1 VRCPACA
8 NDAPPGSRFCNACGA
23 SLAAGAPVAP
33 PERTPRTYTP
43 RHLAER
49 ILTSRTA
56 LEGERK
62 QVTVLFADVQGSMDL
77 AAQVDPERWHRILDG
92 FFGVLA
98 DGIHRFEGT
107 INQFTGDGVMALF
120 GAPIAH
126 EDHAQRACWAAL
138 HLTDELR
145 RWAEDVKRREGLP
158 FAVRMGLNSGEVVVG
173 RIGDDLRMDYT
184 AQGFTVG
191 LAARMEQLAEPG
203 HAYLTEYT
211 AALVEGFFRTRDL
224 GPFTVKGV
232 PHPLHV
238 HALEGPGAFRGRL
251 DVSRARGF
259 SRFVGRGEEMA
270 VLEEALAQAI
280 AGQGGVVA
288 VVAEAGVG
296 KSRLCHE
303 FTQRCRA
310 RGIDVNVGRAV
321 AHGRMIP
328 FLPVL
333 EVMRE
338 MFGIREHDDAPVV
351 RQKVAGTLVLLDPE
365 LQETLPVWLDF
376 LGVVDPARPLPRM
389 DPEARQ
395 RRLATA
401 LERLIRARS
410 RGGPGVLLVED
421 LHWLDAAS
429 EVMAERVVAAAAGS
443 RTLAVFNFRPEYRA
457 PWLEASWFRMLP
469 LRPLPAAASVELLR
483 DLLGQDP
490 SLAGLPER
498 IIAHTGGNPF
508 FIEEIVR
515 ALVEEGTLVG
525 ARGGHRLA
533 GAATTLVLPASV
545 QAVLA
550 ARIDRLPEREKE
562 VLHTAAVIGRE
573 FALPVLARVV
583 ALDASALA
591 AALDAL
597 MAAQLLYET
606 ASAPEAE
613 YAFEHPLTQDVAYR
627 AQLAE
632 RRTRV
637 HAAVAGA
644 IETAYAG
651 RLDERAALLAH
662 HWEGAGEPLVA
673 AEWHRRAAE
682 WVGARDRQEMVRHL
696 RRVCD
701 LLRDLSLTPEAR
713 VLGVMAR
720 SQLLHNAWLLG
731 GVGEEPLAL
740 FREGT
745 MLAAGL
751 EDPTPRIL
759 LTLEYGYAAVN
770 RGAVLDGL
778 ALLHEARRLADE
790 SGVDYVRG
798 ITRSPLG
805 PALMIAGRLD
815 EALATTAEM
824 RALRDFDAEGEIEF
838 TGFSPYAISFT
849 VDAYVHLYQGRLDE
863 SLRAAA
869 RAVELARVRG
879 DAEVLVIGNAAL
891 ARTHAFAGAVERAL
905 AHAEEAR
912 EVAEAVGGA
921 LVNNYALGALGRGHL
936 AAGRSQ
942 DAIRVLERARA
953 NIRETGADR
962 LSEGMILAM
971 LARAYLGAG
980 DPERAVAAGAEGR
993 ALTRRLGTQVHEI
1006 EAQLAHADVLLA
1018 AGGRSRAGEVAPAI
1032 DRAASLVEETGARLF
1047 APFIHRARG
1056 ALARALDDEATWD
1069 RETRRAEELL
1079 AAIGVRTVPPP

>member
-1 VRCPACA
+1 VRCPSCA

-23 SLAAGAPVAP
+23 PLAAGASVALADRP
-33 PERTPRTYTP
+33 PRAYTP
-43 RHLAER
+43 RHLVER
-49 ILTSRTA
+49 ILTSRAA

-77 AAQVDPERWHRILDG
+77 AAQVDPERWHRLLDG
-92 FFGVLA
+92 FFGILA

-107 INQFTGDGVMALF
+107 VNQFTGDGVMALF

-145 RWAEDVKRREGLP
+145 RWAEEVKRREGLP

-184 AQGFTVG
+184 AQGHTVG

-203 HAYLTEYT
+203 HAYLTEHT
-211 AALVEGFFRTRDL
+211 AALVEGFFRLRDL

-232 PHPLHV
+232 PRPLHV
-238 HALEGPGAFRGRL
+238 HALEGPGTFRGRL

-259 SRFVGRGEEMA
+259 SRFVGRAEEMA
-270 VLEEALAQAI
+270 VLEEALAQAV

-303 FTQRCRA
+303 FTERCRA

-333 EVMRE
+333 EILRG
-338 MFGIREHDDAPVV
+338 MFGIREHDDALVA

-365 LQETLPVWLDF
+365 LQDTLPLWLDF
-376 LGVVDPARPLPRM
+376 LGVPDPARALPRM

-395 RRLATA
+395 RRLLTA
-401 LERLIRARS
+401 LERLIRARA

-429 EVMAERVVAAAAGS
+429 EATAERVVATTPGS
-443 RTLAVFNFRPEYRA
+443 RTLIVLNFRPEYRA
-457 PWLEASWFRMLP
+457 PWLEASWCRTLP
-469 LRPLPAAASVELLR
+469 LRPLPEAAGVELLR

-498 IIAHTGGNPF
+498 IVAHTGGNPF
-508 FIEEIVR
+508 FTEEIVR

-525 ARGGHRLA
+525 TRGGYRLA
-533 GAATTLVLPASV
+533 GAPATLALPASV
-545 QAVLA
+545 QTVLA
-550 ARIDRLPEREKE
+550 ARIDRLPEREKV

-573 FALPVLARVV
+573 FAAPVLERVV
-583 ALDASALA
+583 ALTATEVA

-597 MAAQLLYET
+597 VAAQLLYET
-606 ASAPEAE
+606 APAPEAE
-613 YAFEHPLTQDVAYR
+613 YAFEHPLTQEVAYR
-627 AQLAE
+627 SQLAE
-632 RRTRV
+632 RRTQV
-637 HAAVAGA
+637 HAAVASA

-662 HWEGAGEPLVA
+662 HWEGAGAPRVA

-701 LLRDLSLTPEAR
+701 LVRDLPVTVETSA
-713 VLGVMAR
+713 LGVMAR
-720 SQLLHNAWLLG
+720 SQLLHNVWLLG

-740 FREGT
+740 FREGVA
-745 MLAAGL
+745 LAAGL
-751 EDPTPRIL
+751 ENPIPRIL
-759 LTLEYGYAAVN
+759 LTMEYGYARVN
-770 RGAVLDGL
+770 SGAVVDGL

-790 SGVDYVRG
+790 SGIEYIRG

-805 PALMIAGRLD
+805 PALMIAGRLG
-815 EALATTAEM
+815 EALAVTSEM
-824 RALRDFDAEGEIEF
+824 RALRGLDAEGEIEF

-849 VDAYVHLYQGRLDE
+849 VDAFVHLYQGRIAD
-863 SLRAAA
+863 SCRAAE
-869 RAVELARVRG
+869 RAAELARGRG
-879 DAEVLVIGNAAL
+879 DTEVLILAGAAL
-891 ARTHAFAGAVERAL
+891 ARTWAFVGERERAL
-905 AHAEEAR
+905 AHAEEALDL
-912 EVAEAVGGA
+912 AEDLGGA
-921 LVNNYALGALGRGHL
+921 LVRNHALGA
-936 AAGRSQ
+936 AGRAYLVSGRFD
-942 DAIRVLERARA
+942 DAIRVLERSHA
-953 NIRETGADR
+953 NIRETSADR
-962 LSEGMILAM
+962 ASEGIVLA
-971 LARAYLGAG
+971 LTARARCGAG
-980 DPERAVAAGAEGR
+980 DAPGAVPVAAEAVAVA
-993 ALTRRLGTQVHEI
+993 RRVGTNIFEA
-1006 EAQLAHADVLLA
+1006 EAQLAYAEALLA
-1018 AGGRSRAGEVAPAI
+1018 AEGRGRAAEIELAI
-1032 DRAASLVEETGARLF
+1032 GRAASLVEETGARLLE
-1047 APFIHRARG
+1047 PFVHRTRG
-1056 ALARALDDEATWD
+1056 ALARALEDDAGCV
-1069 RETRRAEELL
+1069 RETRRAAELF
-1079 AAIGVRTVPPP
+1079 ATIGVRAAPAA